1 MLVSTGNVHLQ
12 ASITMDPPNKRA
24 VATFPAAASTAS
36 VAAALA
42 ATSASTSAAASA
54 ASAALAMA
62 AAHPGDLFPSSGLR
76 RLLGMLSV
84 FVHSLMKE
92 TTVKA
97 FTVESYN
104 ATKFVVLFGRDS
116 F

>member
-1 MLVSTGNVHLQ
+1 MLVSTEKVHLQ
-12 ASITMDPPNKRA
+12 ASIIIDPSNKRA
-24 VATFPAAASTAS
+24 VATFSAAASTA

-62 AAHPGDLFPSSGLR
+62 AAHSGDLFPSSGLR
-76 RLLGMLSV
+76 RLLGLLSV
-84 FVHSLMKE
+84 FVHVLMKE

-97 FTVESYN
+97 S
-104 ATKFVVLFGRDS
+104 R
-116 F
+116 

>member
-1 MLVSTGNVHLQ
+1 MLVSTGKVNLQ
-12 ASITMDPPNKRA
+12 APVTIDPSNKRA
-24 VATFPAAASTAS
+24 VATFSAAASTAS
-36 VAAALA
+36 GTAALA

-76 RLLGMLSV
+76 RLLGVLSV
-84 FVHSLMKE
+84 FVHLLMKE

-97 FTVESYN
+97 FTVES
-104 ATKFVVLFGRDS
+104 
-116 F
+116 